1 MHFAY
6 GRLSSWVQTEQS
18 LILKWSD
25 TTLTMPDILQA
36 KIRSKYSVFRSRLLP
51 DDRTVRVLAIAQT
64 MGAVAAGLYF
74 SSSALFFSRASG
86 LAPLEIGLGL
96 TISGVVGLLVPLPFG
111 ILADRWSAR
120 NIAAWLTVGVGL
132 SYWFFLLVN
141 GFTAFI
147 IATCCFAACMRGAM
161 TARMTMIASLIDI
174 SHRTQTSA
182 YLRALGNGGMSVGA
196 MIGGL
201 ALYFDSLTA
210 HRLAFAVGGAI
221 FLVAALVYRS
231 LPAKAPELAPIRH
244 GTTLAVLRDRTYLVL
259 TLLNTVIL
267 LYIPLLNMA
276 LPLWIALHTKA
287 PLWISSLLFWVNAVC
302 VMLLQVRLARGVATA
317 KDARRS
323 IFSATLLLSAA
334 CLAFAAMAMS
344 STVWLAVLLAV
355 FGALLHV
362 FGEMMHMAG
371 AWDLSFR
378 LAPPGRQGE
387 YQGFFNTSSAT
398 AEMLG
403 PFLLTALLV
412 SWGAPGWLVLALV
425 FPAAGFA
432 IIALFGRQAYLERDC
447 QIPDEGKSGKAS
459 GQVEG

>member
-1 MHFAY
+1 MTD
-6 GRLSSWVQTEQS
+6 LSQPERQ
-18 LILKWSD
+18 LKRDGWLS
-25 TTLTMPDILQA
+25 Q
-36 KIRSKYSVFRSRLLP
+36 FLP
-51 DDRTVRVLAIAQT
+51 EDRTVRVLAIAQT

-74 SSSALFFSRASG
+74 SSSALFFSRSSG

-120 NIAAWLTVGVGL
+120 NIAGWLTVGVGL

-141 GFTAFI
+141 GFTAFV

-161 TARMTMIASLIDI
+161 TARMTMIASLID
-174 SHRTQTSA
+174 SSQRTQTSA

-231 LPAKAPELAPIRH
+231 LPAKAPELAPIRP
-244 GTTLAVLRDRTYLVL
+244 GPTLAVLRDRTYLAL
-259 TLLNTVIL
+259 MLLNTVIL

-302 VMLLQVRLARGVATA
+302 VMLLQVRLGRRVATA

-334 CLAFAAMAMS
+334 CLAFAAMALS
-344 STVWLAVLLAV
+344 STVWLAVLLAI

-432 IIALFGRQAYLERDC
+432 IIALFGRQAYLERDL
-447 QIPDEGKSGKAS
+447 SG
-459 GQVEG
+459 